1 MTTNISSADDPDRIH
16 EISFDADA
24 LWSYILTRIRAIAA
38 IDRIPLLT
46 GFPDWALLRAFS
58 DIDPDETGLL
68 AIIQENPE
76 QQTGLSLNAATI
88 SHVWFAAG
96 TDELNAAITAFSQ
109 TTGHGLICLSDD
121 LQPADLSVRPPFA
134 PVWEAKEGGILAIA
148 TSPSQMTKAASLRQ
162 ACIAAGLQPAI
173 IRTWQIFPLP
183 ADELD
188 GLLAGYDALAILD
201 QPGGALAQG
210 LTGWR
215 IASSL
220 SLPATILSP
229 NLSDNAIMDA
239 LFATAVRGG
248 RFEDPR

>member
-1 MTTNISSADDPDRIH
+1 MTTNISSADDLDRVH

-38 IDRIPLLT
+38 IDRTPLLT

-58 DIDPDETGLL
+58 DIDPGETGLL
-68 AIIQENPE
+68 AIIQDNPE

-88 SHVWFAAG
+88 SHVWFTAG

-109 TTGHGLICLSDD
+109 TTGHGLIFRSDD
-121 LQPADLSVRPPFA
+121 LQPADLSVRPAFA
-134 PVWEAKEGGILAIA
+134 SVWEAKEGGVIGIA
-148 TSPSQMTKAASLRQ
+148 ATPALMAKATSLRQ
-162 ACIAAGLQPAI
+162 ACIASGLQPAV
-173 IRTWQIFPLP
+173 IRIGRMFPHP
-183 ADELD
+183 ADELE

-215 IASSL
+215 LASSL
-220 SLPATILSP
+220 SLPTTILSP
-229 NLSDNAIMDA
+229 NLSDDAMIEA